1 MATTYGLAA
10 EFQALLNTEIPTGAS
25 DKAFLYASGSGADAA
40 LYAKLG
46 DNTQVALMTSGF
58 SLQDTANGGIAD
70 FTYDGTANVTVK
82 VDPTN
87 ATAITAVADG
97 DLVLVADADD
107 SNNLKKITRA
117 HFIESA
123 ALDAINI
130 DGGAIDGT
138 PIGANAQS
146 TAKFT
151 TLSAS
156 GDFNV
161 VSNAFVE
168 GTLNVTGAATFAS
181 SVTAVSL
188 SASSDLN
195 VVGNAFVEGTMNVTG
210 ALTAQGTAT
219 LNGDVD
225 LGNATSD
232 TITATGRF
240 DSDLVPSSDGARD
253 LGTST
258 LEWKDLY
265 IDGVAYIDDL
275 RADALGAALDCAS
288 QAMTNINVDS
298 GAIDGATLGGN
309 AQVTITDADM
319 NGGSIDGVVIG
330 AASAAAGT
338 FTAIKGTTISGS
350 GDLNVVGSAFVETN
364 MNITGTLVV
373 NGNVDLGNA
382 TSDTITATGRFD
394 SDLVPSTDGARD
406 LGGASNEWKDLY
418 IDGVAYIDD
427 LRADALG
434 AALDCASQAM
444 TNINVDSG
452 AIDGVTIGT
461 NSAATRGVF
470 THLTAS
476 HMKID
481 NNLIV
486 VGDLQVQ
493 GNIDSITV
501 TQNTLE
507 VEDKLIIAGA
517 SGSSAAV
524 SGGGLMIGGSD
535 LADDEVAAVL
545 WDHANSALDFNI
557 GTTTEIRLQDGV
569 LRPET
574 DNDVDLGASGAEFKD
589 LYLDGVAYI
598 DTLNADALGANLD
611 HANFNSTNV
620 DIDSGAIDGTV
631 IGANSAAAGTFAALV
646 ATSMSA
652 SADLNVVGSAYVE
665 GSLNVTGALNLAGAL
680 AASALSSSGDLNVV
694 GSTFIETNL
703 NVTGNALVQG
713 SLTANGTVQLGNAS
727 SDVVTV
733 TSQLTASEGVA
744 LGAGQNV
751 DMSAG
756 AVDFLLIDNNAAALE
771 IKQGSNLYMAFRSTD
786 SQEAIVVGSNNV
798 TTFMPSVDSGV
809 ALGASSLAWSNLYVD
824 AIDLQGQGSISMG
837 GTGRIDLDADDDTSI
852 RASADDVITFEVAGA
867 DEFQMSANMFGPAS
881 ADGASL
887 GGASNEWSDLY
898 LADAGVIYFG
908 SDQDILLTHDA
919 DQGLTIEQGTDAAG
933 DPILTLK
940 TVGDL
945 ASGAE
950 LKFALDNGAGEAD
963 DDQLGV
969 ISFYGDDDGDNA
981 TKYAQIKVLAEDVT
995 DTEEDGSITLSA
1007 LVAGTL
1013 RDIMVIGDIAA
1024 NSAGVTLPNNST
1036 YGTMKAHSYVTY
1048 SDESLKTNIQPVE
1061 NALDKVKNL
1070 QGVTY
1075 DWKSDGSS
1083 DIGFIA
1089 QEVEKVIPQIVKS
1102 SGTEGSY
1109 AMNYSRVTALLVEG
1123 IKEQQAQI
1131 ENLKNALASIKK

>member
-10 EFQALLNTEIPTGAS
+10 ELQALTPAEVPTGGN
-25 DKAFLYASGSGADAA
+25 DKAFLYASGSGANTV
-40 LYAKLG
+40 LYAKMG
-46 DNTQVALMTSGF
+46 NNTQVALMTAGNT
-58 SLQDTANGGIAD
+58 LEDTANGGIGD
-70 FTYDGTANVTVK
+70 FTFDGTSDVTIK

-87 ATAITAVADG
+87 ATAITAVADA
-97 DLVLVADADD
+97 DLILVADADD

-117 HFIESA
+117 NFIESA

-138 PIGANAQS
+138 PIGAAAQS

-161 VSNAFVE
+161 ASNAFVEGTLNVTGASTFTGKISGSGDLNVVGNSFVE
-168 GTLNVTGAATFAS
+168 GTLNVTGAATFAGALVGTS
-181 SVTAVSL
+181 M
-188 SASSDLN
+188 SASADLN
-195 VVGNAFVEGTMNVTG
+195 VVGDAFVEGSLNVTG
-210 ALTAQGTAT
+210 ALNLA
-219 LNGDVD
+219 
-225 LGNATSD
+225 
-232 TITATGRF
+232 
-240 DSDLVPSSDGARD
+240 GA
-253 LGTST
+253 L
-258 LEWKDLY
+258 
-265 IDGVAYIDDL
+265 
-275 RADALGAALDCAS
+275 
-288 QAMTNINVDS
+288 
-298 GAIDGATLGGN
+298 
-309 AQVTITDADM
+309 
-319 NGGSIDGVVIG
+319 
-330 AASAAAGT
+330 AASAL
-338 FTAIKGTTISGS
+338 SSS
-350 GDLNVVGSAFVETN
+350 GDLNVVGSAFIETN
-364 MNITGTLVV
+364 MNITGNLVA
-373 NGNVDLGNA
+373 NGDIDLGNA

-394 SDLVPSTDGARD
+394 SDLVPSTDSAR
-406 LGGASNEWKDLY
+406 
-418 IDGVAYIDD
+418 
-427 LRADALG
+427 ALG
-434 AALDCASQAM
+434 TSALQWSAAHVDVGHIDQLGSALDANSQAI

-507 VEDKLIIAGA
+507 VTDKLIVAGA

-535 LADDEVAAVL
+535 LANDEVAAVL
-545 WDHANSALDFNI
+545 WDHGNSSLDFNI
-557 GTTTEIRLQDGV
+557 GTTTEIRLADGV

-574 DNDVDLGASGAEFKD
+574 DNDVDLGASGAQFKD
-589 LYLDGVAYI
+589 LYLHGVAHI
-598 DTLNADALGANLD
+598 DDLRADALGAALD
-611 HANFNSTNV
+611 ANDQAITNINV
-620 DIDSGAIDGTV
+620 DSGAIDGTV
-631 IGANSAAAGTFAALV
+631 IGANNAAAGTFAALV

-652 SADLNVVGSAYVE
+652 SADLNVVGNAFVE
-665 GSLNVTGALNLAGAL
+665 GDHNVSGALNVAGAF

-694 GSTFIETNL
+694 GSAFIETNL
-703 NVTGNALVQG
+703 NVTGNAVVQG
-713 SLTANGTVQLGNAS
+713 SLTANGATTLGNAG
-727 SDVVTV
+727 SDIVTV
-733 TSQLTASEGVA
+733 TGQLTASEGLLVSSGGNLDFA
-744 LGAGQNV
+744 AAADINIVSG
-751 DMSAG
+751 SAT
-756 AVDFLLIDNNAAALE
+756 ALE
-771 IKQGSNLYMAFRSTD
+771 IKEGNNNYMAFITN
-786 SQEAIVVGSNNV
+786 QQAGGAISVGSNDVVSLFPQVDSNV
-798 TTFMPSVDSGV
+798 T
-809 ALGASSLAWSNLYVD
+809 LGAASFAWKTLYVD

-852 RASADDVITFEVAGA
+852 RASADDVITFEVAGV

-898 LADAGVIYFG
+898 LADSGVIYFG

-919 DQGLTIEQGTDAAG
+919 DQGLTLEQGTDAAG

-963 DDQLGV
+963 DDQLGA
-969 ISFYGDDDGDNA
+969 ITFYGDDDGDNA
-981 TKYAQIKVLAEDVT
+981 TKYAEIKVIAQDVT

-1013 RDIMVIGDIAA
+1013 RDIMVIGDVPA
-1024 NSAGVTLPNNST
+1024 NSAGVTLPNDST
-1036 YGTMKAHSYVTY
+1036 YGTMKAHSFVTY

-1061 NALDKVKNL
+1061 NALEKVKSL
-1070 QGVTY
+1070 KGVTY

-1089 QEVEKVIPQIVKS
+1089 QEVEKVVPQIVKS
-1102 SGTEGSY
+1102 NGNEGSY

-1131 ENLKNALASIKK
+1131 ENLKKALKSIKK

>member
-1 MATTYGLAA
+1 MATTYGKHA
-10 EFQALLNTEIPTGAS
+10 EIEYLDTSGVPTGGGS
-25 DKAFLYASGSGADAA
+25 KVLMYTSGSAGNSR
-40 LYAKLG
+40 LYVKAG
-46 DNTQVALMTSGF
+46 NDTQRPLITNEF
-58 SLQDTANGGIAD
+58 NLQDTSNGGLAD
-70 FTYDGTANVTVK
+70 FTYDGTGNIGLS

-97 DLVLVADADD
+97 DLLLVADASD
-107 SNNLKKITRA
+107 SNALKKITRA

-123 ALDAINI
+123 ALDSIDI
-130 DGGAIDGT
+130 DGGAIDGAV
-138 PIGANAQS
+138 IGANSAAAGTF
-146 TAKFT
+146 TALKAAT
-151 TLSAS
+151 ISGS
-156 GDFNV
+156 GDM
-161 VSNAFVE
+161 
-168 GTLNVTGAATFAS
+168 
-181 SVTAVSL
+181 
-188 SASSDLN
+188 N
-195 VVGNAFVEGTMNVTG
+195 VVGAAFFEGAVNVTG

-253 LGTST
+253 LGAAS

-265 IDGVAYIDDL
+265 LDGVAYIDDL
-275 RADALGAALDCAS
+275 RADTLGAALDANS
-288 QAMTNINVDS
+288 QAITNINVDS
-298 GAIDGATLGGN
+298 GAIDGT
-309 AQVTITDADM
+309 T
-319 NGGSIDGVVIG
+319 IG
-330 AASAAAGT
+330 ANSAAAGT
-338 FTAIKGTTISGS
+338 FAAVVATSLSVSDGNITNVGDVALDTISADDGSSFAFGSNWTAASRTCADLGTVTTADINGGTIDGATIGASSQSSVKATTLSGS
-350 GDLNVVGSAFVETN
+350 GDMNVGGAAFFEGALNV
-364 MNITGTLVV
+364 TGALTAQGTATL
-373 NGNVDLGNA
+373 NGDVDLGNA

-406 LGGASNEWKDLY
+406 LGGASLEWKDLY
-418 IDGVAYIDD
+418 LDGVAYIDD

-434 AALDCASQAM
+434 AALNCASQAM
-444 TNINVDSG
+444 TNVNVDSG

-476 HMKID
+476 HMKVD

-493 GNIDSITV
+493 GNLDSITV

-507 VEDKLIIAGA
+507 VTDKLIIAGA

-535 LADDEVAAVL
+535 LANDEVASLL

-557 GTTTEIRLQDGV
+557 GTTTEMRLADGV

-598 DTLNADALGANLD
+598 DDLRADALGAALD
-611 HANFNSTNV
+611 CANNAMTNV

-631 IGANSAAAGTFAALV
+631 IGANSAAAGTFAAVV

-665 GSLNVTGALNLAGAL
+665 GALGVSG
-680 AASALSSSGDLNVV
+680 SAQFGD
-694 GSTFIETNL
+694 
-703 NVTGNALVQG
+703 
-713 SLTANGTVQLGNAS
+713 AS

-733 TSQLTASEGVA
+733 TAQLTASEGVA
-744 LGAGQNV
+744 FGANSSA
-751 DMSAG
+751 DMTAG
-756 AVDFLLIDNNAAALE
+756 AVDVLMKDNEGAALE
-771 IKQGSNLYMAFRSTD
+771 FKEGSNNYMTFRTTN
-786 SQEAIVVGSNNV
+786 SQEAVVVGSSNV
-798 TTFMPSVDSGV
+798 TSVIPSVDSAV
-809 ALGASSLAWSNLYVD
+809 ALGHASYAWSSLTVD
-824 AIDLQGQGSISMG
+824 AIDLNGQGNISMG

-852 RASADDVITFEVAGA
+852 RASADDVITFEVSGV

-881 ADGASL
+881 VDGASL
-887 GGASNEWSDLY
+887 GGTSNEWSDLY
-898 LADAGVIYFG
+898 LADSAVIYFG
-908 SDQDILLTHDA
+908 ADQDIQLSHDA
-919 DQGLTIEQGTDAAG
+919 DAGLTISQNSDATEE
-933 DPILTLK
+933 PVLTLK
-940 TVGDL
+940 TEGDF
-945 ASGAE
+945 AAGAE
-950 LKFALDNGAGEAD
+950 IKFVLDNGAGEAD
-963 DDQLGV
+963 DDQLGLL
-969 ISFYGDDDGDNA
+969 SFYGDDSGDAA
-981 TKYAQIKVLAEDVT
+981 TKFAQIKVLAEDVT
-995 DTEEDGSITLSA
+995 DTEEDGSITFSA

-1013 RDIMVIGDIAA
+1013 RDIMVVGDIAG
-1024 NSAGVTLPNNST
+1024 NSAGVTLPNDST
-1036 YGTMKAHSYVTY
+1036 YGTMKAHSFVTY

-1061 NALDKVKNL
+1061 NALEKVKSL
-1070 QGVTY
+1070 KGVTY

-1089 QEVEKVIPQIVKS
+1089 QEVEKVVPQIVKS
-1102 SGTEGSY
+1102 NGNEGSY

-1131 ENLKNALASIKK
+1131 ESLKNALASIKK

>member
-10 EFQALLNTEIPTGAS
+10 EFQALLNTEIPTGAN

-70 FTYDGTANVTVK
+70 FTYDGTADVTVK

-97 DLVLVADADD
+97 DLVLVADASD

-123 ALDAINI
+123 ALDSINI

-138 PIGANAQS
+138 PIGASSAAAG
-146 TAKFT
+146 TFT
-151 TLSAS
+151 TI
-156 GDFNV
+156 V
-161 VSNAFVE
+161 
-168 GTLNVTGAATFAS
+168 GTKM
-181 SVTAVSL
+181 

-210 ALTAQGTAT
+210 AASFAGS
-219 LNGDVD
+219 VD
-225 LGNATSD
+225 LGDATGD

-240 DSDLVPSSDGARD
+240 DSDLVPSTDGARD
-253 LGTST
+253 LGASS

-265 IDGVAYIDDL
+265 IDGVAYIDSL
-275 RADALGAALDCAS
+275 QADSLGAALDANN
-288 QAMTNINVDS
+288 QAITNINVDS
-298 GAIDGATLGGN
+298 GAIDGAT
-309 AQVTITDADM
+309 
-319 NGGSIDGVVIG
+319 IG
-330 AASAAAGT
+330 ANSAAAGT
-338 FTAIKGTTISGS
+338 FAALVATSMSASADLNVVGSAFVEGSLNVTGALNLAGALAASALSAS

-364 MNITGTLVV
+364 MNVTGNLVV
-373 NGNVDLGNA
+373 NGDVDLGNA

-406 LGGASNEWKDLY
+406 LGASSLEWKDLY
-418 IDGVAYIDD
+418 LDGVAYIDD

-434 AALDCASQAM
+434 AALNCASQAM

-507 VEDKLIIAGA
+507 VTDKLIIAGA

-535 LADDEVAAVL
+535 LANDEVASVL
-545 WDHANSALDFNI
+545 WDHGNSALDFNI
-557 GTTTEIRLQDGV
+557 GTTTEMRLQNGV

-574 DNDVDLGASGAEFKD
+574 DNDIDLGASGAEFKD

-598 DTLNADALGANLD
+598 DDLRADALGAALD
-611 HANFNSTNV
+611 CASQAMTNINV
-620 DIDSGAIDGTV
+620 DSGAIDGTT
-631 IGANSAAAGTFAALV
+631 IGANSAAAGTFAAVV

-652 SADLNVVGSAYVE
+652 SADLNVVGSAFVE

-694 GSTFIETNL
+694 GSAFVETNL
-703 NVTGNALVQG
+703 NVTGNAVVQG

-733 TSQLTASEGVA
+733 TSQLTASEGVGF
-744 LGAGQNV
+744 GANSSA
-751 DMSAG
+751 DMTAG
-756 AVDFLLIDNNAAALE
+756 AVDILMKDNEAAALE
-771 IKQGSNLYMAFRSTD
+771 IKQGSTNYLTFRTTN
-786 SQEAIVVGSNNV
+786 SQEAIVFGSNDV
-798 TTFMPSVDSGV
+798 TSVIPSVDSAV
-809 ALGASSLAWSNLYVD
+809 ALGHSSYAWSSLTVD
-824 AIDLQGQGSISMG
+824 AIDLNGQGNISMG

-1048 SDESLKTNIQPVE
+1048 SDENLKTNIQPVE